1 MPDSLKNIIPDRL
14 NDPARFAQIA
24 ERHLRAFRWEKQ
36 DRIPLGLIVNDPKYS
51 QGITLDQW
59 LNPEVFLRL
68 QASNLRDTLE
78 VGSDVMPSIALNHMG
93 NALVPSAFGAE
104 ITIPGD
110 RVTSIQ
116 DSGPWILPVLRDI
129 RETDDLSFSPI
140 PSGLVCEAERFM
152 RCCRHHLPEW
162 VRVVSPAKLGPF
174 SLAELL
180 RGSAFYLDL
189 AVDPDRCR
197 RLLDLCTSGLI
208 AVEQYL
214 RNGTGP
220 SSDEHYSEF
229 GIRGSGIRIGEDS
242 LINVSQAMIR
252 EFALPRIDRMA
263 QAFGGRIYVHFCTL
277 EKSRSE
283 HVYEALAQASCVFA
297 ASSQFGFAYY
307 EKNVDQLEGRLAIES
322 LYGDGIDSLIHKH
335 GSFENWAREF
345 VPRFKDRSG
354 LILYFEVPSV
364 EAGKTIWEV
373 WQAAHER

>member
-1 MPDSLKNIIPDRL
+1 
-14 NDPARFAQIA
+14 DPARFAQIA

-93 NALVPSAFGAE
+93 NALIPSAFGAK

-116 DSGPWILPVLRDI
+116 DSGPWISPVLRDI

-229 GIRGSGIRIGEDS
+229 GIRGPGIRIGEDS

-322 LYGDGIDSLIHKH
+322 LYGDGIDYLISKH
-335 GSFENWAREF
+335 GSFEDWAREF

-354 LILYFEVPSV
+354 LILYFEVQSV
-364 EAGKTIWEV
+364 EE
-373 WQAAHER
+373 